1 MNKTELLAVINALP
15 DDIEVEKSSIDTGLG
30 KEPLR
35 APAEWEDATIRLRI
49 RVVPRPVVVPMP
61 NYLYRAPI
69 RRFTL
74 SWALADGTC
83 KMQKFETLQ
92 DALLY
97 YSGVV
102 STFTET
108 KGASVNEQGVGIV
121 WARDPGVNDVSASVA
136 IREWLRGNP
145 K

>member
-1 MNKTELLAVINALP
+1 MNKIELLAVINALP
-15 DDIEVEKSSIDTGLG
+15 DDTEVEKSSIDTGHG

-49 RVVPRPVVVPMP
+49 RVPSRPVVSPLPSHV
-61 NYLYRAPI
+61 YRAPI
-69 RRFTL
+69 RRFSL

-92 DALLY
+92 DALVH
-97 YSGVV
+97 YSGVIA
-102 STFTET
+102 TGAGT
-108 KGASVNEQGVGIV
+108 KGASVSELGVGIV
-121 WARDPGVNDVSASVA
+121 WARDPGVNDPSVSDA

>member
-35 APAEWEDATIRLRI
+35 EPKEWEDATIKLRI
-49 RVVPRPVVVPMP
+49 RVRPRPAVSLIPSHV
-61 NYLYRAPI
+61 YRAPI

-92 DALLY
+92 DALMY
-97 YSGVV
+97 YSGVL

-121 WARDPGVNDVSASVA
+121 WARDPEVNDPSVA
-136 IREWLRGNP
+136 ETVREWLRGNP